1 MGIGLWIFRRMF
13 GMKIVVLTLV
23 MMVLQQETS
32 AFKSKRGTAC
42 EGSSLTLSCNVG
54 ESMTVSYA
62 QYGRSTPA
70 ICPGTGSTQ
79 TCYNPS
85 SVYIMRARLLSGA
98 GCNGQQSCT
107 VAATNS
113 VFGVPPCGN
122 VYKYLDVYYL
132 CLCNATPAAVNCC
145 TSTNKCGVGEGD
157 CDFNSDCQPGLSCG
171 SNNCRQFHPAAPSWA
186 DCCWD
191 PNTSNFGKS
200 VSGTDNSG
208 EPSGNTTY
216 PVKG

>member
-1 MGIGLWIFRRMF
+1 
-13 GMKIVVLTLV
+13 MKIVVLTLV

-32 AFKSKRGTAC
+32 AFKSKRGTTC
-42 EGSSLTLSCNVG
+42 EGSKLTLSCDAG
-54 ESMTVSYA
+54 ESITVIYA
-62 QYGRSTPA
+62 QYGRSTGA
-70 ICPGTGSTQ
+70 ICPGTNSGK

-85 SVYIMRARLLSGA
+85 SVNIVRSS
-98 GCNGQQSCT
+98 CNGQQSCT

-113 VFGVPPCGN
+113 VFGDPCGN
-122 VYKYLDVYYL
+122 VYKYLDVYYF
-132 CLCNATPAAVNCC
+132 CLCSATRAAINCC
-145 TSTNKCGVGEGD
+145 TSANTCGVGEGD
-157 CDFNSDCQPGLSCG
+157 CDNNPDCQPGLVCG

-191 PNTSNFGKS
+191 PNTTNFGKS